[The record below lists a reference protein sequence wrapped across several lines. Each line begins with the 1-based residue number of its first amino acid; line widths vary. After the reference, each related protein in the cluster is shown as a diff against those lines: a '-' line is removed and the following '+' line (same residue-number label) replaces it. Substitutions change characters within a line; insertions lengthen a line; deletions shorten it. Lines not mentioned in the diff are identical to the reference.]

1 MGGDEN
7 NGPAGLGRTSTER
20 RWIRKYGGM
29 CQFHGAIPSVGKIY
43 TFCYLTVTRDVY
55 ECNGKLVSADLSP
68 VILLLISSFH
78 FNDQRVAYARQ

>member
-43 TFCYLTVTRDVY
+43 TFCYLTVTRDSY
-55 ECNGKLVSADLSP
+55 MGMQWEIGIRRFIPRNITFD
-68 VILLLISSFH
+68 
-78 FNDQRVAYARQ
+78 